1 MSVVTKLPA
10 VALLA
15 AAATFL
21 PGCAG
26 ETWCL
31 TERDGDIGSTLQLA
45 EGGGSSNLGLTV
57 VENLVWWPY
66 KLVTSPFVG
75 AVQGGVGW
83 YEVAGEPVSAT
94 LTLPV
99 GVALGLIHGT
109 VNGIGQ
115 EPLWVERDD
124 DLVEV
129 LKNPFITDHEVWKDT
144 TPPFGRPSFLPPG
157 GEGPPRR

>member
-1 MSVVTKLPA
+1 MTVISKLRI

-15 AAATFL
+15 AGAVL
-21 PGCAG
+21 IPGCAG
-26 ETWCL
+26 GTWCL

-45 EGGGSSNLGLTV
+45 EGGGTSNLGVTV

-66 KLVTSPFVG
+66 KLVTTPLAG

-83 YEVAGEPVSAT
+83 YEVTGEPISAT

-99 GVALGLIHGT
+99 GVLLGLIHGS
-109 VNGIGQ
+109 VNAIGQ

-124 DLVEV
+124 NLFEV

-144 TPPFGRPSFLPPG
+144 TPPFGRPSFLPKE